1 MQESSSLTITQ
12 GHRKGRDHMSRF
24 MYALKS
30 QETRRQYPQRP
41 RIFLD
46 FLDLHSDSLEEEASQ
61 FLDKVSQNSRWFED
75 QFMDFIDFQFGRVR
89 KGEISESTI
98 RNYYKATKLFCEM
111 NDVSMSIN
119 WKRISR
125 GLPRGKQAANDR
137 APTREEIQK
146 LIDYPDRRIK
156 PIVLTMTSSGIRI
169 GAWDYLRWKDVK
181 PIYDENGGIL
191 SAKITAYAGD
201 PEEYLL
207 FRYSRGLPCVERV
220 DGVQDLI
227 WRKNRWKLLAHA

>member
-1 MQESSSLTITQ
+1 VQESSSLSVNQ
-12 GHRKGRDHMSRF
+12 GHRNGRDHMSRF

-30 QETRRQYPQRP
+30 QETRRQYPQRLK
-41 RIFLD
+41 IFLD
-46 FLDLHSDSLEEEASQ
+46 FLGLHSDSLEEKASQ
-61 FLDKVSQNSRWFED
+61 FLDKVKQDSRWFD
-75 QFMDFIDFQFGRVR
+75 DLFMDFIDFQFGRVR

-111 NDVSMSIN
+111 NDVSSSIN

-156 PIVLTMTSSGIRI
+156 PIVLTMISSGISC
-169 GAWDYLRWKDVK
+169 
-181 PIYDENGGIL
+181 PIL
-191 SAKITAYAGD
+191 
-201 PEEYLL
+201 
-207 FRYSRGLPCVERV
+207 
-220 DGVQDLI
+220 
-227 WRKNRWKLLAHA
+227 